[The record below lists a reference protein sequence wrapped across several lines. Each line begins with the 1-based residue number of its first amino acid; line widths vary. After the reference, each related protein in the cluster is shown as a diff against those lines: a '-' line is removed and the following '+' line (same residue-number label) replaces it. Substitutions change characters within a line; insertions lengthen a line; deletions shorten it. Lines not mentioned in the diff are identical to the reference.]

1 MRPKLRPWQ
10 VAVYAGVLLYLA
22 FEVARSVWR
31 SEIVVFSGYVELGEA
46 VLAGRDPYSL
56 GLNTWPPF
64 FGLVAAALA
73 LLTRALPLHVAL
85 ALWQLGAVGAIWG
98 CCRLLAR
105 CFEDGG
111 DRLSFW
117 PQAEGSPSFVSG
129 AVLVPVLLSARI
141 LQEHL
146 QHTQVNLF
154 LLFLILLAFVLF
166 REKRPVS
173 GGLALA
179 LAASAK
185 AMPVLIVGYLVYRRR
200 WRDTAWTIGWLLVLN
215 GVLLALAFGPHET
228 LDQWQSWRAVAAREI
243 VAPAT
248 ARGMNQSLLAVS
260 YRLVAQP
267 ETARA
272 LFYGAAGLFA
282 LGLALAFRGGGNEL
296 RSRRAAAE
304 WAISLVAMTLVT
316 PLAWKAHYVTLLSGY
331 WCVWWGLRQ
340 LSPGTPGRR
349 WRLGVL
355 VASVLLVTLSAPAVV
370 GKQTAAALES
380 LNAIALGALL
390 VVALGVS
397 LLRRLPPLPP
407 TSSAIRSAP

>member
-1 MRPKLRPWQ
+1 MRPRLRLWQ

-22 FEVARSVWR
+22 FEIARSVWR

-64 FGLVAAALA
+64 FGLVAAGLA
-73 LLTRALPLHVAL
+73 VLSRVVPLQVAL
-85 ALWQLGAVGAIWG
+85 ALWQLGAAAAIWG

-111 DRLSFW
+111 DRLTFW
-117 PQAEGSPSFVSG
+117 PKAEANLTFASG

-154 LLFLILLAFVLF
+154 LLFLVLLAFVLF
-166 REKRPVS
+166 REKRPAS

-200 WRDTAWTIGWLLVLN
+200 WRDAAWTIGWLLVLN
-215 GVLLALAFGPHET
+215 GVLFALVFGPHEA
-228 LDQWQSWRAVAAREI
+228 LEQWQSWRGVAAREI

-248 ARGMNQSLLAVS
+248 ARGMNQSLLAVA
-260 YRLVAQP
+260 YRLVADP
-267 ETARA
+267 ATAR
-272 LFYGAAGLFA
+272 LVFYAAAGVFA
-282 LGLALAFRGGGNEL
+282 LGLAIAFRGGSNDL
-296 RSRRAAAE
+296 RTRRAAGE
-304 WAISLVAMTLVT
+304 FAIALVAMTLVT
-316 PLAWKAHYVTLLSGY
+316 PLAWKAHYVTLLAGY
-331 WCVWWGLRQ
+331 WYVWWGLRQ
-340 LSPGTPGRR
+340 LPPEAPARR
-349 WRLGVL
+349 WRLALLGVS
-355 VASVLLVTLSAPAVV
+355 VVLLTLSAPAIV
-370 GKQTAAALES
+370 GKQATAALES
-380 LNAIALGALL
+380 WNAIAAGALL
-390 VVALGVS
+390 VVVLGVS

-407 TSSAIRSAP
+407 TSSAIHSAP